1 MSKVKN
7 KIYDWKDRLR
17 KGKMLTLVVTL
28 ITIIIILGVYAL
40 IKARDYR
47 MLAENS
53 YNQAFYEL
61 TEYLNTTEELL
72 KKATISNS
80 STHAS
85 KILTTIWR
93 TTALA
98 QSDLA
103 RIPIEV
109 KDLENTNKFLSQ
121 VSDYSYTLSKK
132 CFEGNNLS
140 NSDLDNL
147 EKLHEYSVNLRET
160 INQLNDDLYSGNIRW
175 GQLSKK
181 GNKAFLQEENISK
194 TTFSNIEEDL
204 HQYTGLIYDG
214 AYSENQNNYKGVGL
228 TGDDVTEEKALQNA
242 KDFIGDDR
250 IENISSAG
258 ESQNGRIPCYTF
270 NVKFQNNQ
278 DGNITVSKK
287 GGHVIQFNGNRD
299 VRDVSISEAD
309 AINSAKQ
316 FLSKRNLNNMKE
328 TYYLK
333 ENNVL
338 TVNLAYTQ
346 DNIIIYPDLIKVKVA
361 LDNGEVLGI
370 EATNYYNSHK
380 EKREIAKA
388 KISKEDA
395 LKSVNPKLEI
405 SSVDMAIIPTEW
417 GTENYCYEI
426 KGRIKNNN
434 TNNTDNSN
442 DNNNNTGRDN
452 NNSDNNNNGN
462 NANNES
468 NDGNSNKENNNE
480 NNEVEGNEENDF
492 LVYINAETGKE
503 EDILMIVNTPN
514 GTLTT

>member
-103 RIPIEV
+103 RI
-109 KDLENTNKFLSQ
+109 
-121 VSDYSYTLSKK
+121 
-132 CFEGNNLS
+132 NNLS

-194 TTFSNIEEDL
+194 TTFLNIEEDL

-270 NVKFQNNQ
+270 NVKFKDNQ

-299 VRDVSISEAD
+299 VRDESISEAD

-388 KISKEDA
+388 KISKEEA

-434 TNNTDNSN
+434 NGS
-442 DNNNNTGRDN
+442 NNN
-452 NNSDNNNNGN
+452 
-462 NANNES
+462 
-468 NDGNSNKENNNE
+468 NNNE
-480 NNEVEGNEENDF
+480 NNEVEVNEENDF